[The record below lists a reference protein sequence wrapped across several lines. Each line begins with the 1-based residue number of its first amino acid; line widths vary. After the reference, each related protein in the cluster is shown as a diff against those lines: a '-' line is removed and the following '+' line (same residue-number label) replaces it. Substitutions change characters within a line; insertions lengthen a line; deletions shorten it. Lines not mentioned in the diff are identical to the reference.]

1 MQRFHSRDLLLAGP
15 VLAAC
20 LSYVLAYLSW
30 DDFPIGPNPQDY
42 MIAAGTVA
50 LLSLLPF
57 GYLWLR
63 DRRIT
68 RSEAPRN

>member
-1 MQRFHSRDLLLAGP
+1 MQRFQSRDLLVA
-15 VLAAC
+15 VAVVAAC
-20 LSYVLAYLSW
+20 VSYVLAYLSW

-57 GYLWLR
+57 GYLWVR
-63 DRRIT
+63 DRRENPQS
-68 RSEAPRN
+68 RHD